1 MARSDVATLYEN
13 RFLSVLPRDTLE
25 QLLPYAEVVQF
36 ERGDLVLAAGQPID
50 KCYFP
55 TGGMISLLLTMS
67 GGDQVEVA
75 YVGREGFVGFLTLF
89 GKKNILYEA
98 LAQSSSKCIA
108 IRSDQIRRLFDSSNA
123 FREVMLRF
131 VYFMMRQFTQTCACN
146 QFHTI
151 DARLCRWLVAI
162 AERSQ
167 SKRLDLTQEF
177 LARIL
182 GVQRTSIGPAATEL
196 REAGIIRYSRGVIE
210 ILDEE
215 RLKAR
220 ACECYSIVDAEQ
232 KELLSEQS
240 HIRAA

>member
-1 MARSDVATLYEN
+1 MQRKSPESFVPLKSNWFQILVTLA
-13 RFLSVLPRDTLE
+13 DGE
-25 QLLPYAEVVQF
+25 QHGYA
-36 ERGDLVLAAGQPID
+36 I
-50 KCYFP
+50 
-55 TGGMISLLLTMS
+55 
-67 GGDQVEVA
+67 
-75 YVGREGFVGFLTLF
+75 
-89 GKKNILYEA
+89 
-98 LAQSSSKCIA
+98 
-108 IRSDQIRRLFDSSNA
+108 
-123 FREVMLRF
+123 
-131 VYFMMRQFTQTCACN
+131 MMRQFTQTCACN

-196 REAGIIRYSRGVIE
+196 REAGITRYSRGVIE